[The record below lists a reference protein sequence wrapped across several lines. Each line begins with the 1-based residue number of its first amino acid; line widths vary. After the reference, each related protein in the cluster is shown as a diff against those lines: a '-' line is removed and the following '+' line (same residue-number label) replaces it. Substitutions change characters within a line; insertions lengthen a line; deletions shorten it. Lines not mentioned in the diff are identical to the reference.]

1 MEGLPLH
8 PAIVHV
14 PLGLAVLM
22 PLLAASAALSIWKG
36 WVDKKVWAAV
46 VVVQALIFGGALV
59 AKETGE
65 EQEEIV
71 EEVVPEAAIEEHE
84 EEAEGFIVVAGL
96 TLAASA
102 VALFIPAETAV
113 VALMGATV
121 LLSVVVAG
129 VGLSVGHSG
138 GELVYVHGAAKA
150 YEGRVQPRRSMGPP
164 GLERAYEKEKEENEE
179 GEHE

>member
-8 PAIVHV
+8 PAIVHI
-14 PLGLAVLM
+14 PLGLAVVM
-22 PLLAASAALSIWKG
+22 PLLAAAAALSIWKG
-36 WVDKKVWAAV
+36 WVDKKVWIAV

-65 EQEEIV
+65 DQEEIV
-71 EEVVPEAAIEEHE
+71 EKVVSEDAIHEHE
-84 EEAEGFIVVAGL
+84 EEAEGFIVVAGV

-102 VALFIPAETAV
+102 AALFIPAETAV

-121 LLSVVVAG
+121 LLSVVVTG

-150 YEGRVQPRRSMGPP
+150 YEGRVKPGRSMGPP
-164 GLERAYEKEKEENEE
+164 GLERAYEKEENEE